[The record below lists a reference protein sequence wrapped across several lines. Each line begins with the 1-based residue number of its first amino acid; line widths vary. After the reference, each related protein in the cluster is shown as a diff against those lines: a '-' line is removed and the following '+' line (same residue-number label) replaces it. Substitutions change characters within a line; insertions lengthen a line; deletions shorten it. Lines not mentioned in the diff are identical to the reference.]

1 MKKIFLILIFCFF
14 SCAANAANSFLV
26 TTDFN
31 GKNFDLAQQKDK
43 IVIVNLWAKWC
54 IDCRREM
61 PVLDELYKKYHAKG
75 LEIIAISV
83 DPKNQTDEVK
93 KIAKRFSYPNSML
106 SDVKKS
112 DFESP
117 RSLPTNYIMLNGK
130 VIKVLDDSK
139 LLMRDFE
146 DVILPLFKMNLVH

>member
-1 MKKIFLILIFCFF
+1 MKKIFLILFFCTF
-14 SCAANAANSFLV
+14 SVSANAANSVLI
-26 TTDFN
+26 TTDFD
-31 GKNFDLAQQKDK
+31 GKKFDLSKQKGK
-43 IVIVNLWAKWC
+43 VVIVNFWAKWC
-54 IDCRREM
+54 GDCRREM

-83 DPKNQTDEVK
+83 DPKNQADEVK
-93 KIAKRFSYPNSML
+93 KIAKRFSYPNSAL
-106 SDVKKS
+106 LDVTKS

-117 RSLPTNYIMLNGK
+117 RSLPTNYIMLDGK

-146 DVILPLFKMNLVH
+146 EVILPLFKMNLLR